1 MTALTAMTAPSAIAE
16 GLRLLADILDTT
28 AIPAPYRIGYSV
40 LASTDA
46 EGTAAIDRIGLA
58 LDQAGIPHRVE
69 DTDQDRLIVISLAE
83 HLEYEICYV
92 FKAAMVAAR
101 RRASYYDNIA

>member
-1 MTALTAMTAPSAIAE
+1 MTALTALAAPSTVAE
-16 GLRLLADILDTT
+16 GLRLLAHVLDTT

-40 LASTDA
+40 LADTDA

-58 LDQAGIPHRVE
+58 LEQAGIPHQVE
-69 DTDQDRLIVISLAE
+69 DTDLHRGIVIRLAG
-83 HLEYEICYV
+83 HLEYRIFYV

>member
-1 MTALTAMTAPSAIAE
+1 MTALTALTAPSAVTE

-40 LASTDA
+40 LANTDA

-58 LDQAGIPHRVE
+58 LEQAGIPHQIE
-69 DTDQDRLIVISLAE
+69 DTDLHREIVIRLAE
-83 HLEYEICYV
+83 HLEYRICYV